1 MEQNTQLTTLQ
12 SKMALAADKPSDF
25 IRAIRGVKTVEEVD
39 ELFAQATAA
48 GKAAWVANAVLT
60 LKVYE
65 RFDKKNGGSKAAEK
79 WISERLH
86 YSRASA
92 QRYKQVGAKLIELT
106 DVLKEGEELKLP
118 NTRDEFIEMYLRKEK
133 KELSYYEMGE
143 SVANILIDNTDKV
156 FVVFAGVAIYG
167 AEKSK
172 TKVYFATTDKT
183 MPKKVFIEDVEI
195 NGVTCQ
201 QYTDGKKTLNAFKVN
216 IADILD

>member
-1 MEQNTQLTTLQ
+1 MEQKTQLAVLQ
-12 SKMALAADKPSDF
+12 SKMALAAEKPSDF

-39 ELFAQATAA
+39 ELFTQATAA

-92 QRYKQVGAKLIELT
+92 QRYKQVGTRLIELT
-106 DVLKEGEELKLP
+106 DELKEGEELKLP

-133 KELSYYEMGE
+133 KELSYYEMSQ
-143 SVANILIDNTDKV
+143 SVAAITIENSDKAFTV
-156 FVVFAGVAIYG
+156 FEGVAVYG

-172 TKVYFATTDKT
+172 TKIYLATMDNK
-183 MPKKVFIEDVEI
+183 MPEKVFIEDVEI

-201 QYTDGKKTLNAFKVN
+201 QYTDGKKPLSAFKIN
-216 IADILD
+216 ISDILD